1 MARPI
6 PPKHYADEAAFPTR
20 IELRPIGVVRSPHKE
35 RHGTPRQAV
44 LPADPALRSDERAVL
59 ELFPQVLT
67 PHAVEDLDGFEYVWV
82 IAWMHLNHGWRNRVT
97 VPRVTISEGPI
108 AEGPVP
114 RVTVSDEDGR
124 TKRGLLA
131 TRAPHRPNPIALSA
145 VRLLGVEGL
154 RLHVERCDLLDGTP
168 ILDIK
173 PYVPYADAF
182 GQARAGWI
190 DDRGPVPEG

>member
-1 MARPI
+1 MDRPI
-6 PPKHYADEAAFPTR
+6 PPKFYADDAAFPQK

-44 LPADPALRSDERAVL
+44 LPADPSLRSEERTVL
-59 ELFPQVLT
+59 ELFPELLGEA
-67 PHAVEDLDGFEYVWV
+67 AVRDLDGFEMIWV
-82 IAWMHLNHGWRNRVT
+82 LAFMHLNQGWGDT
-97 VPRVTISEGPI
+97 V
-108 AEGPVP
+108 VP
-114 RVTVSDEDGR
+114 PGGDP
-124 TKRGLLA
+124 KHPKGLLA

-145 VRLLGVEGL
+145 VRLVQVEGL

-182 GQARAGWI
+182 PGVRAGWL
-190 DDRGPVPEG
+190 DGRGVPEG

>member
-6 PPKHYADEAAFPTR
+6 PPKRYTEDAAFPAR
-20 IELRPIGVVRSPHKE
+20 VELSPIGVVRSPHKE

-44 LPADPALRSDERAVL
+44 LPADPALRPDERVVL
-59 ELFPQVLT
+59 ELFGQVLS
-67 PHAVEDLDGFEYVWV
+67 PHAVQDLAGFEYIWV
-82 IAWMHLNHGWRNRVT
+82 IAWMHLNHGWRNRVA
-97 VPRVTISEGPI
+97 VPGTGPGEH
-108 AEGPVP
+108 AAV
-114 RVTVSDEDGR
+114 
-124 TKRGLLA
+124 KRGLLA

-145 VRLLGVEGL
+145 VRLCAVEGL

-182 GQARAGWI
+182 PDARAGWV
-190 DDRGPVPEG
+190 DARDAVPKG